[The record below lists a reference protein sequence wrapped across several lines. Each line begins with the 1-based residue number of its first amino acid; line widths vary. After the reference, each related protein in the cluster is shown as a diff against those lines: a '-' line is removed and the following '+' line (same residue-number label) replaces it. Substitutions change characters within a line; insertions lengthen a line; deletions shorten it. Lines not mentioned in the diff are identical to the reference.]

1 MRKRKDEWMRK
12 GDLSGWFVLALI
24 TPLGLDKLTDCHT
37 YCHMHTHTHTHRKI
51 FFFHSDSAAFCLL
64 SVCVVCV
71 SILYVHGLCARTGVH
86 GSV

>member
-24 TPLGLDKLTDCHT
+24 TPLGLDKL
-37 YCHMHTHTHTHRKI
+37 
-51 FFFHSDSAAFCLL
+51 CLL